1 MHSELRIPIL
11 LSLLLAAL
19 APAAVP
25 AQLSCSAVNVLRD
38 GGFERASGAPPV
50 CPDWSGASTQFGSPV
65 CSIETCGSADGAA
78 PRDGQFWTLFGATVD
93 PASETAWMTQ
103 EFTLPVGVS
112 AQLGYF
118 LRIGA
123 VSSPY
128 TDLLEV
134 RVDGDLLAAYPE
146 PTTPEGAFAAYT
158 LALDAYADGG
168 AHTLAFEFEGP
179 AGGGFAAFNL
189 DGVTLVV
196 RQVLVL
202 SGGGF
207 EDASGLP
214 LDSPSWIEAST
225 QYSSPI
231 CSLAVCGDGAGSV
244 SPRTGDF
251 WAWFGGVGG
260 STPETSSVSQTVSV
274 PFAAYADLE
283 FQMGVGAV
291 QAPFT
296 DELHVRL
303 DGSDI
308 ASYLEPFV
316 ADTTYAP
323 YSLIVDSIADGLP
336 HTLQFEYVK
345 GIDGNGANFSL
356 DDVAL
361 TQFSCQA
368 LLLDGFETH
377 DTSNW
382 TLTLP

>member
-1 MHSELRIPIL
+1 MCFGMAVS
-11 LSLLLAAL
+11 S
-19 APAAVP
+19 APAARR
-25 AQLSCSAVNVLRD
+25 QSAR
-38 GGFERASGAPPV
+38 SGAAHRPR
-50 CPDWSGASTQFGSPV
+50 SPV

-78 PRDGQFWTLFGATVD
+78 PRDGQDWTLFGATVD

-123 VSSPY
+123 VSAPY

-134 RVDGDLLAAYPE
+134 RVDGELLAAYPE

-225 QYSSPI
+225 QFSSPI
-231 CSLAVCGDGAGSV
+231 CSSGPGS
-244 SPRTGDF
+244 
-251 WAWFGGVGG
+251 A
-260 STPETSSVSQTVSV
+260 VSV
-274 PFAAYADLE
+274 AARRR
-283 FQMGVGAV
+283 
-291 QAPFT
+291 P
-296 DELHVRL
+296 RR
-303 DGSDI
+303 
-308 ASYLEPFV
+308 
-316 ADTTYAP
+316 
-323 YSLIVDSIADGLP
+323 
-336 HTLQFEYVK
+336 
-345 GIDGNGANFSL
+345 
-356 DDVAL
+356 
-361 TQFSCQA
+361 
-368 LLLDGFETH
+368 
-377 DTSNW
+377 
-382 TLTLP
+382 